1 MKRCLLALCA
11 LVFVAAADAAA
22 PTPAQVEAWKKQFP
36 VVSPGKNPAVYQ
48 LTTGYQAKVMQV
60 TVATVESTVR
70 QLLDQANK
78 DTVAINEKLKTLPKP
93 GPKDLKRTPANA
105 EWFDTNDQLNWLGQ
119 RLVPFLK
126 RMGG

>member
-11 LVFVAAADAAA
+11 LVFVAAADAAT
-22 PTPAQVEAWKKQFP
+22 PTPAQVEAWKKLFP
-36 VVSPGKNPAVYQ
+36 VVSPGRSPAVYQ
-48 LTTGYQAKVMQV
+48 LTTGYQSKVKLV
-60 TVATVESTVR
+60 TVATLESTVR

-78 DTVAINEKLKTLPKP
+78 DTLAINEKLKTLPKP
-93 GPKDLKRTPANA
+93 GPREVKRTPANA
-105 EWFDTNDQLNWLGQ
+105 EWFDTTEQLAWLGQ